1 VQAEELKMLL
11 LSNEDLEWQVREQK
25 AKLEKNE
32 SEMQSLII
40 QNQKMTSL

>member
-1 VQAEELKMLL
+1 VQAEELKLLL
-11 LSNEDLEWQVREQK
+11 LSNEDLERQVREQK
-25 AKLEKNE
+25 VKLEKNE